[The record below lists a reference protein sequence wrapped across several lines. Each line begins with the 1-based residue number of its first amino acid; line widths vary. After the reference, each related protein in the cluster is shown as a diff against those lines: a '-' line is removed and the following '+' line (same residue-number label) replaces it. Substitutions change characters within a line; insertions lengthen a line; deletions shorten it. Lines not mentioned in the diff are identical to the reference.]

1 MRAGIN
7 SSDVVSV
14 YCSLIRTILE
24 YASPVWHAGLTKSQ
38 SDRIEGAQKRC
49 LKIIFPDLSYN
60 DALFVSG
67 LDKLSVRRDKLAR
80 DLFNDIKK
88 PGNILNYLLTPY
100 KIDGDK
106 KDKLRQSYPYALC
119 RANTL
124 RMSRS
129 FVAYCINRRF

>member
-1 MRAGIN
+1 MPFRLRLISKFAAAAFPLV
-7 SSDVVSV
+7 SASAELLVVS
-14 YCSLIRTILE
+14 
-24 YASPVWHAGLTKSQ
+24 G
-38 SDRIEGAQKRC
+38 
-49 LKIIFPDLSYN
+49 F
-60 DALFVSG
+60 
-67 LDKLSVRRDKLAR
+67 DKLSVMRDKLAR

>member
-1 MRAGIN
+1 MTHFLYLV
-7 SSDVVSV
+7 D
-14 YCSLIRTILE
+14 
-24 YASPVWHAGLTKSQ
+24 
-38 SDRIEGAQKRC
+38 
-49 LKIIFPDLSYN
+49 
-60 DALFVSG
+60 
-67 LDKLSVRRDKLAR
+67 LDKLSVRKLAR
-80 DLFNDIKK
+80 DLFNDIIK